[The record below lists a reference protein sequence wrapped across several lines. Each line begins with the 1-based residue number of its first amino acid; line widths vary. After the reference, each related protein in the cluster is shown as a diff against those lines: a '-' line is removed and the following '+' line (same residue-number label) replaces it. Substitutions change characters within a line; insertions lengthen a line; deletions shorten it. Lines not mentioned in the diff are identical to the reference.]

1 MLRSTSYRRLEQ
13 CRRVSSFS
21 ALGVSAWA
29 CESVDRLMSFWSQW
43 QQARR
48 TVIEPPRG

>member
-21 ALGVSAWA
+21 ALGISTVAS
-29 CESVDRLMSFWSQW
+29 ESVDRLMSFWWQW
-43 QQARR
+43 QRARR